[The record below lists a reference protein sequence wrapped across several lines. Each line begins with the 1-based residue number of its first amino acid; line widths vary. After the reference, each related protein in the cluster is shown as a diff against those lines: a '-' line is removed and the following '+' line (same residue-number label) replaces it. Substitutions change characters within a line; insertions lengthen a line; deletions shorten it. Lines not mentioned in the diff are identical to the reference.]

1 MKYYE
6 YKHIV
11 LFEET
16 NVVGNVYFANFI
28 KWQGACR
35 EMYLKYNV
43 PEIIDEVNKGELL
56 LITLH
61 CSCDFISQLFAFD
74 EVILGMTLDKI
85 TQNKIKMLFHYFK
98 EEKDGTKKTIAKGVH
113 EIGFYR
119 KVNDMVKPC
128 EIPERL
134 HEILTN

>member
-35 EMYLKYNV
+35 EMYLKHNV

-85 TQNKIKMLFHYFK
+85 NHNRISMLFHYFK
-98 EEKDGTKKTIAKGVH
+98 EDATGEKKTIAKGTH

-119 KVNDMVKPC
+119 KINDVIKPS
-128 EIPERL
+128 EIPINLKR
-134 HEILTN
+134 ILSN